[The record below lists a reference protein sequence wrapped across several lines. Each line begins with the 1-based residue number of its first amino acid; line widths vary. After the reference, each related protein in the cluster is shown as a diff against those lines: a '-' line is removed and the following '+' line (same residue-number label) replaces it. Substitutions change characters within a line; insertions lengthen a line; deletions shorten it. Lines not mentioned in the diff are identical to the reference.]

1 LAYLLYFTGLQKL
14 PAQSVALISYVDP
27 VSALVFSALI
37 LHESLTPTQLLGAV
51 LIIGGAILGE
61 LRKA

>member
-1 LAYLLYFTGLQKL
+1 
-14 PAQSVALISYVDP
+14 VALISYVDP